1 MQKTAKKINVS
12 RTVYKTPPKN
22 KLHDGETQNV
32 KDTRGIYMVK
42 PHIQFP
48 VGISRFFFRNTINLN
63 KKIHYMLK
71 RLKMSKTWTL

>member
-1 MQKTAKKINVS
+1 
-12 RTVYKTPPKN
+12 
-22 KLHDGETQNV
+22 
-32 KDTRGIYMVK
+32 MVK